1 MAHAPQALCLND
13 IGQCRLTIRH
23 LLAVL
28 GLVGSVLS
36 FPTLAIAQIQTP
48 PPGVLKEVNDKKNKT
63 PAATQNRGG
72 MQRLDPKAKV
82 PITETI
88 IGRVLKQVESKNL
101 LLDTTLRV
109 DGYSRIYPDRTTV
122 SEPIRFETAAVI
134 FPVPPVTSSSS
145 GSLSRKDSADF
156 SAEMMFDGVVLPP
169 PPTIISG
176 YSGGQ
181 QFYKWTATN
190 ITANTML
197 LKLKLPVTCS
207 KLIFDEQLAMSVP
220 WPAGGYPE
228 SVNSVMQTQLGVDY
242 MHNLPGKPEEQRA
255 ATQQVID
262 EIIKKW
268 TGDEDLKKLG
278 PVHLA
283 KFLAGRTMELLQPS
297 GDGKAFNHNT
307 SFSGFD
313 LQGTLATL
321 QNKKGSEYD
330 IHCALTAIY
339 RRVGIPARV
348 IIGRDRGGNVSNRE
362 RFRSWVEFAIVD
374 PISTAEVWVPVDI
387 VRQRNTSSRAP
398 ALDRPWEFFGGIVD
412 FQQVVP
418 LSFHFHP
425 PTTVDNAGAPC
436 LWGWLT
442 TPNSQIAVQTISMN
456 LTVAPVRGEKDREK
470 DVRK

>member
-1 MAHAPQALCLND
+1 MLSPPAL
-13 IGQCRLTIRH
+13 
-23 LLAVL
+23 V
-28 GLVGSVLS
+28 S
-36 FPTLAIAQIQTP
+36 AQIPTP
-48 PPGVLKEVNDKKNKT
+48 PPEVLKEVNKQKNKPATT
-63 PAATQNRGG
+63 PNRGG
-72 MQRLDPKAKV
+72 VPKLDPKAKV

-88 IGRVLKQVESKNL
+88 VGRVLKQVDSRDL
-101 LLDTTLRV
+101 LLDITLRV
-109 DGYSRIYPDRTTV
+109 DGYGRIYPDRTVV
-122 SEPIRFETAAVI
+122 SEQIRFETAAVI
-134 FPVPPVTSSSS
+134 FPIPPVTSTSS
-145 GSLSRKDSADF
+145 GSFARRDSVDF
-156 SAEMMFDGVVLPP
+156 TAELMFDNMVLPA

-181 QFYKWTATN
+181 QFYKWTATD
-190 ITANTML
+190 TDAKTML

-207 KLIFDEQLAMSVP
+207 KLVFDEQLAMNVP
-220 WPAGGYPE
+220 WPANGYPE
-228 SVNSVMQTQLGVDY
+228 AVNSVMQTQLGVDY

-255 ATQQVID
+255 QTQVVID
-262 EIIKKW
+262 DLVKKW
-268 TGDEDLKKLG
+268 TGAEDPKKLG

-283 KFLAGRTMELLQPS
+283 KYLAGQTMELLQPS
-297 GDGKAFNHNT
+297 GDGKAFNRNT

-321 QNKKGSEYD
+321 QTRKGSEYD

-339 RRVGIPARV
+339 RRVGLPARV
-348 IIGRDRGGNVSNRE
+348 IIGRDRGGNSTNRE

-374 PISTAEVWVPVDI
+374 PITNTEVWVPVDI

-398 ALDRPWEFFGGIVD
+398 SLERSWEFFGGIVD

-442 TPNSQIAVQTISMN
+442 TPTSQIATQTISMN
-456 LTVAPVRGEKDREK
+456 LTAAPVRGKDREK
-470 DVRK
+470 DAKK

>member
-1 MAHAPQALCLND
+1 MSHALLAKDLRSTGHGRGTNRQ
-13 IGQCRLTIRH
+13 

-28 GLVGSVLS
+28 ALMGSIMALPALVS
-36 FPTLAIAQIQTP
+36 AQIQTP
-48 PPGVLKEVNDKKNKT
+48 SPGVLKEVNDKKSK
-63 PAATQNRGG
+63 PATTQNRGG
-72 MQRLDPKAKV
+72 TPKLDPKVKV

-88 IGRVLKQVESKNL
+88 IGRVLKQVESKDL
-101 LLDTTLRV
+101 LLDITLRV

-122 SEPIRFETAAVI
+122 SEPLQFETAAVI
-134 FPVPPVTSSSS
+134 FPVPPVTSTSS
-145 GSLSRKDSADF
+145 GSLARKDSGDF
-156 SAEMMFDGVVLPP
+156 SAEIMFDGVVLPP
-169 PPTIISG
+169 PATIISG

-181 QFYKWTATN
+181 QFYKWTATD

-207 KLIFDEQLAMSVP
+207 KLVFDEQLAMNVP
-220 WPAGGYPE
+220 WPAAGYPE
-228 SVNSVMQTQLGVDY
+228 AVNSVMQTQLGVDY

-255 ATQQVID
+255 ETQRVID
-262 EIIKKW
+262 ELVRKW
-268 TGDEDLKKLG
+268 TNAEEPKKLG

-283 KFLAGRTMELLQPS
+283 KFLAGQTMELLQPS
-297 GDGKAFNHNT
+297 GDGKSFNHNT

-313 LQGTLATL
+313 LQGALATL
-321 QNKKGSEYD
+321 QTKKGSEYD

-348 IIGRDRGGNVSNRE
+348 IIGRDRGGNATSRE

-374 PISTAEVWVPVDI
+374 PISNAEVWVPVDI

-398 ALDRPWEFFGGIVD
+398 ALERSWEFFGGIVD

-442 TPNSQIAVQTISMN
+442 TPTSQIAIQTISIN
-456 LTVAPVRGEKDREK
+456 LTTAPVRGGKDREK
-470 DVRK
+470 DAKK